1 MRVSDGFRII
11 RGRIWMV
18 VNNYQQAKVRL
29 DHGGIRVSFGEIL
42 FFTGLVLWLIQFY
55 ISRTIFLELF
65 GDKILTVTRYFC
77 MLIFFVKIVLTETTL
92 HKRAA
97 AVFITAAAVFIVVQ
111 QNINTGMPL
120 IQVLLMV
127 YGARN
132 ISFRRICKVSLAAC
146 VILWLI
152 PILTYTVG
160 YHELERSEIN
170 GRVREYLNFVFVTFG
185 AINFMN
191 ILFCTFYVF
200 TEPDRV
206 GKNGGIEQ
214 RRTVPWPL
222 IILMSAIT
230 VWLYMVTDTSL
241 PFAICML
248 FIGMYVILVKFRIP
262 VIRNNAPCR
271 ILAMTFFPLA
281 AYITYYVSKIY
292 DPNVGW
298 MSKLNKFTHK
308 RVAYSKQGLDTYGV
322 HLLGTQIKENTD
334 STKGAYFYLDSAYI
348 KDMIYFGLIVFIMIL
363 VFYTI
368 ILYASVLENDRTL
381 AIWMISIALY
391 SMFNNLLLLPAENA
405 SMFGIWYALDLLKWH
420 SRKEHLQCTG
430 NKRKKI
436 EHAA

>member
-1 MRVSDGFRII
+1 
-11 RGRIWMV
+11 MV

-29 DHGGIRVSFGEIL
+29 DHEGVRVSFGEIL

-120 IQVLLMV
+120 IQVLLLV

-146 VILWLI
+146 VVLWLI
-152 PILTYTVG
+152 PVLTYSVG
-160 YHELERSEIN
+160 YNELERSEIN

-200 TEPDRV
+200 TEPDRA
-206 GKNGGIEQ
+206 GRNGGIAQ
-214 RRTVPWPL
+214 RKTVPWPL
-222 IILMSAIT
+222 IILMAAIT

-248 FIGMYVILVKFRIP
+248 FIAMYVVIVKFRIP
-262 VIRNNAPCR
+262 FIRNNVPCR
-271 ILAMTFFPLA
+271 ILAATFFPLA

-292 DPNVGW
+292 NSNVEW

-322 HLLGTQIKENTD
+322 HLFGTQIKENTD

-348 KDMIYFGLIVFIMIL
+348 KDMIYFGLIVFLMIL

-405 SMFGIWYALDLLKWH
+405 SMFGIWYALDLLRWH
-420 SRKEHLQCTG
+420 RKKGKLQCTT

>member
-1 MRVSDGFRII
+1 MI
-11 RGRIWMV
+11 

-29 DHGGIRVSFGEIL
+29 DHEGIRVSFGEIL
-42 FFTGLVLWLIQFY
+42 FFTGLALWLIQFY

-111 QNINTGMPL
+111 ENINTGMPL

-146 VILWLI
+146 TVLWLI
-152 PILTYTVG
+152 PVLTYSVG
-160 YHELERSEIN
+160 YNELERSEIN

-200 TEPDRV
+200 TEPDRA
-206 GKNGGIEQ
+206 GRNGGIAQ
-214 RRTVPWPL
+214 RKTVPWPL

-248 FIGMYVILVKFRIP
+248 FIALYVIVVKFRIP
-262 VIRNNAPCR
+262 FIRNNVPCR
-271 ILAMTFFPLA
+271 ILAATFFPMA
-281 AYITYYVSKIY
+281 AFITYYVSSIY
-292 DPNVGW
+292 DSKVKW
-298 MSKLNKFTHK
+298 MSKLNSFSHK
-308 RVAYSKQGLDTYGV
+308 RVALSKQGLDTYGL
-322 HLLGTQIKENTD
+322 HLFGTQIKENTD

-348 KDMIYFGLIVFIMIL
+348 KDMIYFGLIVFAMIL

-368 ILYASVLENDRTL
+368 ILYASVVENDRTL

-405 SMFGIWYALDLLKWH
+405 SMFGIWYALDLLRWH
-420 SRKEHLQCTG
+420 RKKGRLQRTG
-430 NKRKKI
+430 TKRKKI

>member
-1 MRVSDGFRII
+1 MI
-11 RGRIWMV
+11 

-29 DHGGIRVSFGEIL
+29 DHEGIRVSFGEIL

-111 QNINTGMPL
+111 ENINTGMPL

-146 VILWLI
+146 TVLWLI
-152 PILTYTVG
+152 PVLTYSVG
-160 YHELERSEIN
+160 YNELERSEIN

-200 TEPDRV
+200 TEPDRA
-206 GKNGGIEQ
+206 GRNGGIAQ
-214 RRTVPWPL
+214 RKTVPWPL

-248 FIGMYVILVKFRIP
+248 FIALYVIVVKFRIP
-262 VIRNNAPCR
+262 FIRNNVPCR
-271 ILAMTFFPLA
+271 ILAATFFPMA
-281 AYITYYVSKIY
+281 AFITYYVSSIY
-292 DPNVGW
+292 DSKVKW
-298 MSKLNKFTHK
+298 MSKLNSFSHK
-308 RVAYSKQGLDTYGV
+308 RVALSKQGLDTYGL
-322 HLLGTQIKENTD
+322 HLFGTQIKENTD

-368 ILYASVLENDRTL
+368 ILYASVVENDRTL

-405 SMFGIWYALDLLKWH
+405 SMFGIWYALDLLRWH
-420 SRKEHLQCTG
+420 RKKGRLQRTG
-430 NKRKKI
+430 TRRKKI